1 MSCSTASLICIPH
14 FFHNADLL
22 HEQPGAFSGKTGSGT
37 GDRQVLARRTPG
49 DDIHRGQFISFQLCN
64 IPDMEHTGDSR
75 FGYLYGKCFDL
86 AGPYRFNAVAQA
98 GQREASD
105 PIKEA
110 PQR

>member
-1 MSCSTASLICIPH
+1 
-14 FFHNADLL
+14 
-22 HEQPGAFSGKTGSGT
+22 
-37 GDRQVLARRTPG
+37 
-49 DDIHRGQFISFQLCN
+49 
-64 IPDMEHTGDSR
+64 MEHTGDSR